1 MTRIEQINKNIKT
14 FERMISIFNILLI
27 CIDNQEI
34 NEKLIYTKNLLKEL
48 KNNYE
53 LYLEQEN
60 IILFNKIDNDL
71 FTINNLINELKED
84 LFNKFKL
91 VSIVYLDNLK
101 DEELIIFYDNLNN
114 ILKEHHN
121 IKNACEYIYYHSG
134 KELSD
139 FITKLLNYINKY
151 IPNINNKKIPI
162 TYLENNKNI
171 ITIYYKEWIDLF
183 KQLNY
188 TMKYIADETNQDYL
202 LLKQEYQIL
211 LVYYFIVIT
220 EGQN

>member
-139 FITKLLNYINKY
+139 FITKILNYINKY

>member
-34 NEKLIYTKNLLKEL
+34 NEKLIYTKNLVKEL

-134 KELSD
+134 KEISE
-139 FITKLLNYINKY
+139 FITKLLNYINKN

-171 ITIYYKEWIDLF
+171 VTIYYKEWIDLF

-220 EGQN
+220 EGQK

>member
-121 IKNACEYIYYHSG
+121 INNACEYIYYHSG

>member
-34 NEKLIYTKNLLKEL
+34 NEKLIYTKNLVKEL

-84 LFNKFKL
+84 IFNKFKL

-134 KELSD
+134 KEISE
-139 FITKLLNYINKY
+139 FITKLLNYINKN

-171 ITIYYKEWIDLF
+171 VTIYYKEWIDLF